1 MNTYWKSLGGV
12 LGLVLLLGGCAE
24 THQVK
29 DQNIQTGFLTNSYPL
44 LSPGGEGQAS
54 LRYIKSGTNWK
65 KYNKI
70 SLDAVQVWIGK
81 ESSSVH
87 DAGVIPQ
94 EDVRRLAN
102 TFYAKLK
109 TELEKDYTIVPS
121 AGPDV
126 MRLSVA
132 LTDIE
137 HGMPV
142 LDTVSTVVPVARL
155 LSEGKKLVSGTHAFV
170 GHANVEAR
178 LADSRSGE
186 VLAAGV
192 DHRAGAKILGKGAW
206 YWRDVENVFDY
217 WAKTIRY
224 RLCLK
229 REGKNCEA
237 PNA

>member
-1 MNTYWKSLGGV
+1 MTTCWKL
-12 LGLVLLLGGCAE
+12 LAGLVGVALLAGGCAE

-29 DQNIQTGFLTNSYPL
+29 GDDIKTGFLTNSYPL
-44 LSPGGEGQAS
+44 LQPGGEGQAR
-54 LRYIKSGTNWK
+54 LRYIRPGTNWK

-70 SLDAVQVWIGK
+70 SLDAVQVWVGEDSAVNK
-81 ESSSVH
+81 ET
-87 DAGVIPQ
+87 GVVPQ

-102 TFYAKLK
+102 TFYDKLK
-109 TELEKDYTIVPS
+109 TELAKDYTIVQS
-121 AGPDV
+121 SGADV

-142 LDTVSTVVPVARL
+142 LDTVSTLPPLRVI
-155 LSEGKKLVSGTHAFV
+155 SKGKQLITGTHFFV

-178 LADSRSGE
+178 LADSRSGD

-192 DHRAGAKILGKGAW
+192 DYRAGEKVLGKGAW

-217 WAKTIRY
+217 WSKTIRY

-229 REGKNCEA
+229 RGDKGCEA
-237 PNA
+237 PEA